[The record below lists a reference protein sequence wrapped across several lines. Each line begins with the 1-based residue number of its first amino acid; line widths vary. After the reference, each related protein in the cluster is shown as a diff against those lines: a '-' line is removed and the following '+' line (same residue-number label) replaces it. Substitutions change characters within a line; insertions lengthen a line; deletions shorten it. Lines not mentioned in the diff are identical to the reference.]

1 MMKALNQR
9 TRWRLHSASRGI
21 EPGIENRERGST
33 VVEFAI
39 CAVLLFTVLF
49 GIMDFSR
56 ALYTYHFLSNSAR
69 EATRYAIVR
78 GSACNSIVPGCPVT
92 TNLEIQNYVQQTL
105 ATPSAGLLNQD
116 GITTTTTWTA
126 CASCTTKYD
135 PGSTVQVQL
144 TYTFQF
150 ILPFLPKSG
159 ITMQSTSQMVISQ

>member
-1 MMKALNQR
+1 M
-9 TRWRLHSASRGI
+9 
-21 EPGIENRERGST
+21 
-33 VVEFAI
+33 VEFAI

-56 ALYTYHFLSNSAR
+56 ALYAYHFLSNSAR

-78 GSACNSIVPGCPVT
+78 GSACSAPMTGCEPAQSDILT
-92 TNLEIQNYVQQTL
+92 YVQQTL
-105 ATPSAGLLNQD
+105 AAPSAGLINPNA
-116 GITTTTTWTA
+116 INATVTRTA

>member
-9 TRWRLHSASRGI
+9 TRWRLHSASRGL

-56 ALYTYHFLSNSAR
+56 ALYTYHFLSNAAR

-78 GSACNSIVPGCPVT
+78 GADCNAIVPGCPATNSSITTYVQ
-92 TNLEIQNYVQQTL
+92 TNLAASSSGLI
-105 ATPSAGLLNQD
+105 TPSN
-116 GITTTTTWTA
+116 ITATTTWTPNN
-126 CASCTTKYD
+126 SQ
-135 PGSTVQVQL
+135 GSTVKVQL
-144 TYTFQF
+144 QYVFQF
-150 ILPFLPKSG
+150 ILPFLPSSG